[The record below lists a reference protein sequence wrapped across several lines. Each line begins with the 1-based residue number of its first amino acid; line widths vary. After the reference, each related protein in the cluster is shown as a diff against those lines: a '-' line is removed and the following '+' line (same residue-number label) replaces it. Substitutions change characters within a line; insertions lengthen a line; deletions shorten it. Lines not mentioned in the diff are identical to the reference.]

1 MINFGDRLSLATLYT
16 PPEEVNTAAP
26 PPAEPTQICEEIIN
40 HVCTKVT
47 LITSKSSSKSLLCTQ
62 VLPPSQPWQHPLH
75 TGCCQWE
82 GHRRQHS
89 SPSNQISQ
97 PPLRLSLCNLHS
109 PIWQILQN
117 LPILLNILSSNLK
130 LHLTLSCAQHP
141 PTERQGRWWRRRW
154 SPCTA
159 PPPSCRAHQDQQ
171 WQGQPSERFINY
183 KHQCIH
189 QQLISVL
196 VSTLWSNHVS
206 EFVD

>member
-1 MINFGDRLSLATLYT
+1 M
-16 PPEEVNTAAP
+16 E
-26 PPAEPTQICEEIIN
+26 
-40 HVCTKVT
+40 H
-47 LITSKSSSKSLLCTQ
+47 LISKAKLFKRKSFLCTQ

-89 SPSNQISQ
+89 SPSSQISQ

-117 LPILLNILSSNLK
+117 LPILLNISSSNLK
-130 LHLTLSCAQHP
+130 LHLTLSCAQVP

-171 WQGQPSERFINY
+171 WQGQPSGRFNY
-183 KHQCIH
+183 KHQSIH
-189 QQLISVL
+189 QQLISIVVIKL
-196 VSTLWSNHVS
+196 GPNHVS
-206 EFVD
+206 FNKAVS